1 MSTSTPNAQIDDELI
16 PRTSTPQV
24 WVGFVFAIS
33 FLMGEIVAVGSGE
46 DDSLNTFLLLTVIAG
61 WLYWIWCIHRIHT
74 VLAELSNYRYPVQPG
89 PAAVRHIF
97 PIYNLFWVF
106 YWPSKLSQYLN
117 NRGRVHILPG
127 AVLGAMLLLSLLLRF
142 LDGAIG
148 MASLF
153 GVTWYISNKVKM
165 HVAAVTGVSPDEL
178 PPLPDPEIF
187 SRPIETTS
195 PTQETLPRRSGR
207 IIT

>member
-1 MSTSTPNAQIDDELI
+1 MSTSIPDAQIDDELI
-16 PRTSTPQV
+16 PRTSTPPV
-24 WVGFVFAIS
+24 SIGFLFAIS
-33 FLMGEIVAVGSGE
+33 FLLGEIIAVTSGE
-46 DDSLNTFLLLTVIAG
+46 EDSLDTFLLLTVIAG
-61 WLYWIWCIHRIHT
+61 WLFWIWCIHRIHT

-106 YWPSKLSQYLN
+106 YWPTKLSNYLN
-117 NRGRVHILPG
+117 VRGRVRILSGPVIG
-127 AVLGAMLLLSLLLRF
+127 GMLLLSLLLRF
-142 LDGAIG
+142 VDGAIG
-148 MASLF
+148 MAALF
-153 GVTWYISNKVKM
+153 GVTWYISNNVKM
-165 HVAAVTGVSPDEL
+165 HVDAVTGVSPDEL

-195 PTQETLPRRSGR
+195 PTEETVPRRTGR

>member
-1 MSTSTPNAQIDDELI
+1 MSTSRTDAQIDDELI
-16 PRTSTPQV
+16 PRTSTPPV
-24 WVGFVFAIS
+24 AIGFVFAIS
-33 FLMGEIVAVGSGE
+33 FLMGETVEVASGE
-46 DDSLNTFLLLTVIAG
+46 ENSLETFLVLTVVAG
-61 WLYWIWCIHRIHT
+61 WLYWIWCIHRIHR
-74 VLAELSNYRYPVQPG
+74 VLAELSNYRYPVEPG
-89 PAAVRHIF
+89 AAAVRHIF
-97 PIYNLFWVF
+97 PIFNLFWVF
-106 YWPSKLSQYLN
+106 YWPSKLSHYLN
-117 NRGRVHILPG
+117 VRGRVRILPG

-142 LDGAIG
+142 FDGAIG

-195 PTQETLPRRSGR
+195 PTQETVPRRSGR

>member
-24 WVGFVFAIS
+24 WIGFIFAIS
-33 FLMGEIVAVGSGE
+33 FLMGELVAVGSGD
-46 DDSLNTFLLLTVIAG
+46 DDSLDTFLLLTVIAG
-61 WLYWIWCIHRIHT
+61 WLYWIWCIHRIHR
-74 VLAELSNYRYPVQPG
+74 VLAELSNYRYPVEPG
-89 PAAVRHIF
+89 AAAVRHIF

-106 YWPSKLSQYLN
+106 YWSSKLSHYLN
-117 NRGRVHILPG
+117 VRGRVRILPG

-165 HVAAVTGVSPDEL
+165 HVADVTGVSPDEL

-187 SRPIETTS
+187 SRPIENTS
-195 PTQETLPRRSGR
+195 PTQETVSRRSGR

>member
-1 MSTSTPNAQIDDELI
+1 MSTSTPETQIDDELI
-16 PRTSTPQV
+16 PRTSLPPV
-24 WVGFVFAIS
+24 WVGFIFAVAFLITEFIS
-33 FLMGEIVAVGSGE
+33 LGFE
-46 DDSLNTFLLLTVIAG
+46 DEQAFDTLLLLVLIGG
-61 WLYWIWCIHRIHT
+61 WLFWIWCIHRIHT

-97 PIYNLFWVF
+97 PLFNIYWIF
-106 YWPSKLSQYLN
+106 YWPVKLSNYLN
-117 NRGRVHILPG
+117 IRGRVSILSG
-127 AVLGAMLLLSLLLRF
+127 YLIGAMLLLSLLLRF
-142 LDGAIG
+142 FDGALG

-165 HVAAVTGVSPDEL
+165 HVEAVTGVSPDEL

-187 SRPIETTS
+187 SRPNETTN
-195 PTQETLPRRSGR
+195 PTGDTVSQSRGR